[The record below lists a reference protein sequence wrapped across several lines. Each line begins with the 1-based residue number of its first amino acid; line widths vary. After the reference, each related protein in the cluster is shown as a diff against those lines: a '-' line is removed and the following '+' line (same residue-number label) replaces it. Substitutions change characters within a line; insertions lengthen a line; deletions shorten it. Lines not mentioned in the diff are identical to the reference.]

1 MTQFFIAVPSF
12 FTTGQGQQQAPQ
24 HQPINEIRQYLDGR
38 YVSASEAMWRI
49 FGFPLHSGAPPVV
62 RLQVHLEN
70 QQQVTFNI
78 DGSIPAVASM
88 PPPKTTLTEF
98 FALCERDPAA
108 RSYTY
113 QNVVKGYVW
122 NHAKKVWT
130 PRLRSPHGLPIG
142 RIYSCHPGQGERYYL
157 RLLLCHVRGPRS
169 FRDLR
174 TVNGHE
180 CSTFKEAA
188 VERGLVADNGEWHR
202 AFSEGATFQM
212 PVSLRVMFCCMLL
225 QSAPA
230 SDAWQLWQTHQDALC
245 EDKLLAA
252 RDASHNPTLPLAQ
265 SMIDEALRD
274 VQQAVVA
281 AGAHYSWPFLW
292 CFICNAAT
300 CCVFK

>member
-1 MTQFFIAVPSF
+1 MAFNCK
-12 FTTGQGQQQAPQ
+12 FTLLFPPVLTIGEGQQHAPQ

-49 FGFPLHSGAPPVV
+49 YGFPLHSGAPPVV

-70 QQQVTFNI
+70 QQQVSFNI
-78 DGSIPAVASM
+78 DGSIPDVAAM

-98 FALCERDPAA
+98 FALCERQPAA

-113 QNVVKGYVW
+113 QNVVKGFVW
-122 NHAKKVWT
+122 SPARKQWT
-130 PRLRSPHGLPIG
+130 PRLRSPYGLPIG

-169 FRDLR
+169 YRDLR

-202 AFSEGATFQM
+202 AFSEGATFHM
-212 PVSLRVMFCCMLL
+212 PVGLCVMFCCMLL

-230 SDAWQLWQTHQDALC
+230 RNAEQLWQTHQYALC

-252 RDASHNPTLPLAQ
+252 RRATHNDTLPLAQ
-265 SMIDEALRD
+265 GMIDEALRD
-274 VQQAVVA
+274 VQQTVVA
-281 AGAHYSWPFLW
+281 AGVHCFCPF
-292 CFICNAAT
+292 F
-300 CCVFK
+300 